1 MSLRNVIVSKFQFHS
16 FQSAIMKVPLVE
28 VQFKVIY
35 NQGKTVNH
43 YTHAGV

>member
-1 MSLRNVIVSKFQFHS
+1 MRNLIVSKLPFRS
-16 FQSAIMKVPLVE
+16 FESAIMKVPLVE
-28 VQFKVIY
+28 VQFKIIY